1 MDSHEERVLT
11 AYHLLL
17 EDLRRPYDP
26 QFCVLVLLAFVEILF
41 AEPEW
46 NTTTKAVVDK
56 LDLDPV
62 LDAFV
67 VFACAPRTDYELEHL
82 HKVTTCYC
90 DSDHVQESSGGQAHV
105 DFHRAGRLCFAEFN
119 HQHPLHT
126 VLHILTRP
134 WGQYKLNWERK
145 EPKFYRTG
153 LQPLESRPAGL
164 AWPQTMYQLLP
175 HGPEDT
181 MRGLIQWLSGWV
193 QVHIS
198 TRMQMLIWV
207 DALAS
212 VCYAEVI
219 PYIITSRTL
228 LAAVI
233 DMLGVITANWRPDSP
248 TEDHEELAS
257 FVTSIGRHLQTLKTG
272 MTLAE
277 WAAFIAPFVVDVV
290 RCCDAAITLCKELVR
305 KCDLP
310 AIIEVLQEETLP
322 WFVIWGSVAV
332 EWHPEVRPDLGEVS
346 DIMRRGSVL
355 AVKERHPW
363 FRLLVHIRIL
373 HRRRRC
379 CAPDCRRTWADLRRP
394 ASLCRGCNRV
404 QYCSVTCQKVCMDMS
419 RSGYMLTTVAA
430 HQNAWRH
437 ILLPHRSV
445 CALLDHVCAR
455 FRLDH
460 RTIEERMYEPTENKS
475 FAPIGEVLVQY
486 FDVLHTYQLETAPSG
501 SYTVFVHASR
511 KRLMAANIQV
521 TAQKRHGVCAA

>member
-1 MDSHEERVLT
+1 MEAHEERVLT

-26 QFCVLVLLAFVEILF
+26 QLCVLVLLAFVEILF
-41 AEPEW
+41 EEPGW
-46 NTTTKAVVDK
+46 DTMTKAVVDK

-82 HKVTTCYC
+82 HKITACAC
-90 DSDHVQESSGGQAHV
+90 DSDHVQESSGGHAHV
-105 DFHRAGRLCFAEFN
+105 DFHRAGLQCFAESN

-126 VLHILTRP
+126 MLHIMTRP
-134 WGQYKLNWERK
+134 WGQYKLNWQRK

-153 LQPLESRPAGL
+153 LKPLESRPAGL

-181 MRGLIQWLSGWV
+181 MRGLIQWLSSWV
-193 QVHIS
+193 QVDIN
-198 TRMQMLIWV
+198 TRLQILIWA
-207 DALAS
+207 DALAT

-233 DMLGVITANWRPDSP
+233 DMLGVVTDNCRPGSP
-248 TEDHEELAS
+248 TEDHEALAS
-257 FVTSIGRHLQTLKTG
+257 VVTSIGRHLKMLKDG

-277 WAAFIAPFVVDVV
+277 WATFVAPFAVDVV
-290 RCCDAAITLCKELVR
+290 RRCDAAISLCEELVR

-310 AIIEVLQEETLP
+310 IIIEVLYEETLP
-322 WFVIWGSVAV
+322 SFVILGCGAY
-332 EWHPEVRPDLGEVS
+332 EWHPEVRPDIGEVS
-346 DIMRRGSVL
+346 EVIQRGSVL
-355 AVKERHPW
+355 SVKERHPW
-363 FRLLVHIRIL
+363 FRLIVHFRIL

-404 QYCSVTCQKVCMDMS
+404 QYCSVTCQKVRMDMS
-419 RSGYMLTTVAA
+419 
-430 HQNAWRH
+430 
-437 ILLPHRSV
+437 
-445 CALLDHVCAR
+445 
-455 FRLDH
+455 
-460 RTIEERMYEPTENKS
+460 
-475 FAPIGEVLVQY
+475 
-486 FDVLHTYQLETAPSG
+486 
-501 SYTVFVHASR
+501 
-511 KRLMAANIQV
+511 
-521 TAQKRHGVCAA
+521 